1 MSGAAVLLA
10 FSGRM
15 SPAIAAAVGLGCVPE
30 VYRMSIELSRVPR
43 RDAVPAVSTV
53 SSSNFR

>member
-1 MSGAAVLLA
+1 MDGM
-10 FSGRM
+10 G
-15 SPAIAAAVGLGCVPE
+15 
-30 VYRMSIELSRVPR
+30 IELSRVPR